1 MALPFC
7 LDNSLPLCYTPG
19 MKQRS
24 SFRLSPEAMQLLAAL
39 ARANGIS
46 MTAVLELAIR
56 EMAKRQRIH
65 ADSGVQTQ
73 NEEGTRGGDR

>member
-1 MALPFC
+1 MALPYC
-7 LDNSLPLCYTPG
+7 LDVGVSLCYTLG

-24 SFRLSPEAMQLLAAL
+24 SFRLSSEAMQLLAAL

-65 ADSGVQTQ
+65 ADTGVQSQ
-73 NEEGTRGGDR
+73 GQQKPAERD

>member
-1 MALPFC
+1 MALPYC
-7 LDNSLPLCYTPG
+7 LDDSLSLCYTLG

-24 SFRLSPEAMQLLAAL
+24 SFRLSLEAMQLLAAL

-65 ADSGVQTQ
+65 AD
-73 NEEGTRGGDR
+73 TRIQAESQPETAERD

>member
-1 MALPFC
+1 MALPYC
-7 LDNSLPLCYTPG
+7 LDISMLFCYTLG

-24 SFRLSPEAMQLLAAL
+24 SFRLSPEAMHLLAAL

-46 MTAVLELAIR
+46 MTAVVELAIR

-65 ADSGVQTQ
+65 ADSGKQTQ
-73 NEEGTRGGDR
+73 NE

>member
-1 MALPFC
+1 MARPYC
-7 LDNSLPLCYTPG
+7 LDVGMPLCYTLG

-24 SFRLSPEAMQLLAAL
+24 SFRLSAEAMQLLAAL

-56 EMAKRQRIH
+56 EIAKRQRIH
-65 ADSGVQTQ
+65 ADTGVQSQ
-73 NEEGTRGGDR
+73 SQQDASRRD